1 MESPLTSETEEKA
14 EEPSPKAPAGSQD
27 WLGVGLGI
35 LTFLLGLGLLIFT
48 FQHAS
53 AMFAVSARE
62 TLGDGKDVTELGKS
76 FGHVLL
82 RIGLLLVMSVV
93 GSIIAGQGVRL
104 YLAARAKQQ

>member
-1 MESPLTSETEEKA
+1 M
-14 EEPSPKAPAGSQD
+14 
-27 WLGVGLGI
+27 GVVLGI
-35 LTFLLGLGLLIFT
+35 LTFLLGLGLLIYT

-93 GSIIAGQGVRL
+93 GSIIAGQGIRL

>member
-1 MESPLTSETEEKA
+1 
-14 EEPSPKAPAGSQD
+14 
-27 WLGVGLGI
+27 
-35 LTFLLGLGLLIFT
+35 
-48 FQHAS
+48 
-53 AMFAVSARE
+53 MFAVSARE

-93 GSIIAGQGVRL
+93 GSIIAGQGIRL

>member
-1 MESPLTSETEEKA
+1 MENTQISETTDTTEERPEEK
-14 EEPSPKAPAGSQD
+14 PAGSHD
-27 WLGVGLGI
+27 WMGVVLGI
-35 LTFLLGLGLLIFT
+35 VTFVVGLGLLIFT
-48 FQHAS
+48 FQHAA

-93 GSIIAGQGVRL
+93 GSIIAGQGIRL
-104 YLAARAKQQ
+104 YLAARARQQ